1 MRHGTASE
9 ALEGMGTGVEVWG
22 EVVDERL
29 SKLSFD
35 TLIVLQITH
44 SRLRSLLLEELI
56 TCAGHHTNDPIFL
69 KLVAIVA

>member
-22 EVVDERL
+22 EVMDERL
-29 SKLSFD
+29 S
-35 TLIVLQITH
+35 IVLQITQ